1 MTDLFQTL
9 ERFVKAVRWKYFFIF
24 KDTVWLSLV
33 QHTLSHDEKS
43 SDLTSVQKLLY

>member
-33 QHTLSHDEKS
+33 QHTLSQS
-43 SDLTSVQKLLY
+43 LTMKKVPT